1 MMKKFLNLFVTMV
14 SAFSCSCLVLSTP
27 AESYNYKGYY
37 VSDVTHME
45 SCEFDAILRSQG
57 NYKTTKV
64 HADMESHTD
73 GSMDISFTC
82 DDISQISVPW
92 QLLMQFEIPSDYDV
106 KFYEGFT
113 LQIDFA
119 IMDDSIV
126 FYCDDSLNTNI
137 VAHIR
142 VFPNDAIKES
152 SSITIEGQSFSIY
165 TDYDEECRKIAN
177 KQIQEIDRIIN
188 SGYGKTISNNYSDR
202 YDVNADGLVTISDA
216 TLILRY
222 ITEI

>member
-1 MMKKFLNLFVTMV
+1 MMKKHLNLFVSLI
-14 SAFSCSCLVLSTP
+14 SAFAFSCLVLSTP

-45 SCEFDAILRSQG
+45 SCEFNAILRSQG
-57 NYKTTKV
+57 NYKTVKV
-64 HADMESHTD
+64 HADMASHTD
-73 GSMDISFTC
+73 GSMDISLTC
-82 DDISQISVPW
+82 DDISQLSVSW

-113 LQIDFA
+113 LQRDFA

-126 FYCDDSLNTNI
+126 FYGDDGLDTNTI
-137 VAHIR
+137 AHIR
-142 VFPNDAIKES
+142 IFPNDTIKENAY
-152 SSITIEGQSFSIY
+152 ITVEGQSFLIY
-165 TDYDEECRKIAN
+165 SDYDEECRKIAN
-177 KQIQEIDRIIN
+177 TQIQEIDRIIN
-188 SGYGKTISNNYSDR
+188 NGYGKTISNNYSDR

-222 ITEI
+222 ITEM